1 MVVKIGER
9 SHLDY
14 EVLVDSTK
22 HRSAMIW
29 CEQTFGARWEATGNR
44 TGQWALFWAGR
55 GMTDKYRF
63 CFALKEDMMMFI
75 LRWS

>member
-1 MVVKIGER
+1 MRESGHSR
-9 SHLDY
+9 LDY
-14 EVLVDSTK
+14 EILVDSIK
-22 HRSAMIW
+22 HRPAMKW
-29 CEQTFGARWEATGNR
+29 CEQQFGTRWNVIDNR

-63 CFALKEDMMMFI
+63 CFAVKEDMMMFI